1 MVDGEGIPKPPLS
14 PVRLAANRRHARKS
28 TGPKAKAG
36 KRRVTLNALRRPR
49 SARGTERESS
59 HGRCPAVGMEAS
71 YSYLGGTTEKMNGAN
86 DAAFSSSF
94 FRFSCQALVA
104 NKCLS
109 WLAVRFRTL
118 FGLVLLTKFD
128 QKRAAKGLER
138 GSKQGF
144 SESDL
149 FKSCQVCSL
158 MSSSNRRRL
167 LLKPSR
173 RARRCPVSRIQ
184 PGRGRGCEGY
194 LGGPSEFLRERP
206 SG

>member
-1 MVDGEGIPKPPLS
+1 M
-14 PVRLAANRRHARKS
+14 
-28 TGPKAKAG
+28 
-36 KRRVTLNALRRPR
+36 
-49 SARGTERESS
+49 
-59 HGRCPAVGMEAS
+59 
-71 YSYLGGTTEKMNGAN
+71 N

-94 FRFSCQALVA
+94 SRFSCQALVA

-109 WLAVRFRTL
+109 GFAVRFRTL
-118 FGLVLLTKFD
+118 FGLALLTKFDQILPNFTKFD

-173 RARRCPVSRIQ
+173 TARRCPVSRIQ

-206 SG
+206 SGRPFQVWSSDSNLADRSIDSKGVDFQTREENSERLAQSKGLASSVSAEL